1 MRQFM
6 YNFRKFMYGR
16 YGVDQLTRGL
26 IVISLILALISSFTG
41 NIIISLI
48 SYIPVLFAIFRALSK
63 DIQSRTKE
71 NYLYTRMTGT
81 LRSKLKNLA
90 LVVFGTKTHKFYQCS
105 RCKQIIR
112 VPRGKG
118 KICITCPKCRQEF
131 VKRT

>member
-1 MRQFM
+1 MRQFL

-26 IVISLILALISSFTG
+26 IVFALILALISTFTG
-41 NIIISLI
+41 NIAIHLL
-48 SYIPVLFAIFRALSK
+48 SYIPILFAIFRALSK
-63 DIQSRTKE
+63 DIQRRTKE
-71 NYLYTRMTGT
+71 NFIYTQMTAK
-81 LRSKLKNLA
+81 LKSKAKNLA
-90 LVVFGTKTHKFYQCS
+90 LVMFGTKTHKYYRCS
-105 RCKQIIR
+105 RCKQMIR